1 MRGHHLGRESTM
13 RHAQRARGLGLVL
26 VGVLVGMLLLTPA
39 GAHFTRDPQHLGEH
53 AWHGVI
59 KHRVW
64 TRAQADRR
72 FIRDA
77 SGAVGTDT
85 LANRAVTTLKIALGA
100 VGTERL
106 ANGAVTTLKI
116 ARGAVGTERLAN
128 GAVTNAKIAPRAVGN
143 TKIANRAVSSGKLA
157 TGAVTGPKLAAITQV
172 TAETALL
179 ATGSSGTVTATCASG
194 TVVIGGGFDNLTD
207 AGASTTG
214 VRIGRSLRVGNGW
227 RVAGVNQGAS
237 SVRIR
242 AIAYCLIA

>member
-1 MRGHHLGRESTM
+1 M

-85 LANRAVTTLKIALGA
+85 LANRTVTTLKIALGA

-116 ARGAVGTERLAN
+116 ARGAVGTERLGN

-157 TGAVTGPKLAAITQV
+157 TGAVTGPKLAPITQV

-194 TVVIGGGFDNLTD
+194 PSAATPPPSPRASTRASRWWWTERRCATIRACADRASSAT
-207 AGASTTG
+207 GAS
-214 VRIGRSLRVGNGW
+214 
-227 RVAGVNQGAS
+227 
-237 SVRIR
+237 R
-242 AIAYCLIA
+242 ARTDSTPSTS